1 MVLIH
6 SLLYQC
12 PDPNATSGT
21 ASDHISIKAIRED
34 NPMNG
39 VSTLDLVL
47 YKNIYSVTEALK
59 SPYKMIA
66 ADVDNSNDITVL
78 DLLELRKLILGIYDK
93 LPNNSSWK
101 FIPKAYTF
109 KDVTALGVILRKMH

>member
-1 MVLIH
+1 M
-6 SLLYQC
+6 
-12 PDPNATSGT
+12 PDFKSTQDGSYSFTSVPMPG
-21 ASDHISIKAIRED
+21 SDHISIKAIRDD

-47 YKNIYSVTEALK
+47 IQKHILGTEALK

-66 ADVDNSNDITVL
+66 ADVDNNNDITVL

-101 FIPKAYTF
+101 FIPHSYKF
-109 KDVTALGVILRKMH
+109 PDPNSPGVIL